1 MKPSRIAA
9 FTVAGGLALAVP
21 FLVSAQASPDDA
33 SPPTARTM
41 KQPAH
46 WQHGSEGRG
55 GGEHRFGRR
64 GADHRHGDRFLRG
77 LDLSDQQRDRIFEI
91 RHAAAPKMREQA
103 KVLRD
108 TRGEFAK
115 LALSPGYD
123 EAKVKALA
131 DRNAQAI
138 SEMAQLRARNLN
150 DIYKV
155 LTPEQQAKVQERLAR
170 GPQSRGPGPR
180 GPAPRG

>member
-1 MKPSRIAA
+1 MKSSRLAA
-9 FTVAGGLALAVP
+9 LTVAGGLALAVP
-21 FLVSAQASPDDA
+21 FFVSAQGSPDGA
-33 SPPTARTM
+33 PQPPARMM
-41 KQPAH
+41 KQQAH
-46 WQHGSEGRG
+46 WQHGFEGHR
-55 GGEHRFGRR
+55 GGEHMFGRR
-64 GADHRHGDRFLRG
+64 GPGHGRDGGFLRG

-115 LALSPGYD
+115 LALSASYD

-138 SEMAQLRARNLN
+138 SEMAQLRARSLN
-150 DIYKV
+150 EIYKV

-170 GPQSRGPGPR
+170 APAKRG
-180 GPAPRG
+180 